1 MTDGATCSSRS
12 TFSLRRGDMEIV
24 VTHVTRMSVGF
35 ICVAGIDPETGRHVR
50 PVTGYGRLTTAM
62 LGRNGGPFE
71 LGRRVD
77 LGPTR
82 SVGRPPEVEDQLF
95 RAEAVRVIGE
105 TSPAELARLLS
116 AAASRN
122 LVDIFGEDFVAQGR
136 TAAVDRGRGKAS
148 LGCFLPSDRP
158 HLMLEYGK
166 IKISL
171 ADDVLQLVASVTD
184 LQLYGHDHSTPDATA
199 VDRMNADL
207 ARVPAY
213 ICVGLSRSFMR
224 RGDTVER
231 HWLQANTIL
240 FDRTDLR

>member
-1 MTDGATCSSRS
+1 
-12 TFSLRRGDMEIV
+12 MEIV

-82 SVGRPPEVEDQLF
+82 SVGSPPEVEDQLF
-95 RAEAVRVIGE
+95 RAEAVRVVGE
-105 TSPAELARLLS
+105 VSADEFVRLLG
-116 AAASRN
+116 AAASRS
-122 LVDIFGEDFVAQGR
+122 LTGIFGEDFVAQGR

-148 LGCFLPSDRP
+148 LGCLLPSERP

-166 IKISL
+166 VKISL
-171 ADDVLQLVASVTD
+171 ADDALKLVASVTD
-184 LQLYGHDHSTPDATA
+184 LQLYGQDHSTPDATA
-199 VDRMNADL
+199 VDQVNADL
-207 ARVPAY
+207 ARVPTF
-213 ICVGLSRSFMR
+213 ISVGLSRPFIR
-224 RGDTVER
+224 PGDTVER
-231 HWLQANTIL
+231 HWLQTNTIL
-240 FDRTDLR
+240 FDRTGLG